1 MFHAYR
7 EEYIAG
13 AQRALGDMLD
23 FAVNTCGLDATEF
36 WSLFLVSD
44 VSHQMEMGNPS
55 FVSGKT
61 GCELMRM
68 VMTQSGLEEPEEE
81 DAMYIDRSPE
91 YWAGWAVGYY
101 QWYTVRSFRR
111 IDQALPIA
119 EVIAMYPVYHEMDI
133 LQFIQTANERY
144 DSVHI
149 RTNLALRRSYAGL
162 SQRELSEEA
171 QVPLRQIQLFEQRRR
186 DINKAGA
193 LTVMKLARVLQ
204 CRSEDLLEI

>member
-1 MFHAYR
+1 MIRAYR
-7 EEYIAG
+7 EEYLAG

-23 FAVNTCGLDATEF
+23 FAVNTCGLDASEF
-36 WSLFLVSD
+36 WTLFLVND
-44 VSHQMEMGNPS
+44 VSHQMEAGNPS
-55 FVSGKT
+55 FVSGMT

-68 VMTQSGLEEPEEE
+68 VMTQSGLEEPEQE
-81 DAMYIDRSPE
+81 DVMYIDRSPE
-91 YWAGWAVGYY
+91 YWAGWAVGCY
-101 QWYTVRSFRR
+101 QWYTARPFRR

-133 LQFIQTANERY
+133 LQFIQTADERY
-144 DSVHI
+144 RSVHT
-149 RTNLALRRSYAGL
+149 RTNLALRRGYAGL
-162 SQRELSEEA
+162 SQRELSEES